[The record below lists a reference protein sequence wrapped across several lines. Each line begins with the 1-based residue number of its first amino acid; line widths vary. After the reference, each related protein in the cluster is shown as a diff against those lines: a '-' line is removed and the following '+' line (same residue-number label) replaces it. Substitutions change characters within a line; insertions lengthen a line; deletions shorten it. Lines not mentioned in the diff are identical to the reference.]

1 LGDSPL
7 ATRKNPKV
15 KKKVTS
21 PVQREAH
28 DFPLITFRFRTRS
41 RCWKLV
47 GRSVR
52 IVLFRILL
60 DFRKFRE
67 LVRREIRVFFRSV

>member
-1 LGDSPL
+1 MGDSPL

-52 IVLFRILL
+52 IVLCSREKQWILKL
-60 DFRKFRE
+60 PTMK
-67 LVRREIRVFFRSV
+67 

>member
-1 LGDSPL
+1 MGDSPL

-15 KKKVTS
+15 KKKVTA
-21 PVQREAH
+21 PVQRQAR

-47 GRSVR
+47 GRSVG
-52 IVLFRILL
+52 IVLCSREKQWILKPPTMKW
-60 DFRKFRE
+60 RN
-67 LVRREIRVFFRSV
+67 

>member
-1 LGDSPL
+1 MMGRELL

-15 KKKVTS
+15 KKKVTVS
-21 PVQREAH
+21 VQREAH

-41 RCWKLV
+41 RCRKLV

-52 IVLFRILL
+52 IVLCSREKQWILKL
-60 DFRKFRE
+60 STTKWRK
-67 LVRREIRVFFRSV
+67 